1 MDWRP
6 IIRDC
11 HRVMERLGRESE
23 QPFIGEN
30 KLTGNSRNDAKT
42 FAGLQSNEKLRI
54 VMVGHFLGHKM
65 RYLH

>member
-1 MDWRP
+1 M
-6 IIRDC
+6 
-11 HRVMERLGRESE
+11 MERLGRESE
-23 QPFIGEN
+23 QPFIGEI

-54 VMVGHFLGHKM
+54 VMVGHFLGRKM